1 MRRGLS
7 ADSGREL
14 TAALAAV
21 AWPDLRPYDWTP
33 TAARSATTDPNL
45 VARPRRS
52 ESASDD
58 ITVSAAVDEFV
69 EAAESGRAVNR
80 SGRPYRPSALRDLR
94 GILEYHVVRNLGNAR
109 LRDVRRSDVQ
119 TLVDRLGADR
129 LSESRIRSVVSAL
142 RALYGYAIERG
153 HVEFNPADGLVM
165 PPGDEHVRGGVDEL
179 WDDLPAWEDR
189 PPPRPVR
196 QGDPHVPRERDPS
209 WRGQREASGHDR
221 REPSCPGQRER
232 VEYEPIA
239 PLPQRMLSFAV
250 RAVVVLFALVALV
263 SLLESL

>member
-1 MRRGLS
+1 
-7 ADSGREL
+7 
-14 TAALAAV
+14 
-21 AWPDLRPYDWTP
+21 LRPYDWTP

-52 ESASDD
+52 ASASDD
-58 ITVSAAVDEFV
+58 ISVSAVVDEFL

-94 GILEYHVVRNLGNAR
+94 GILEYHVIPDLGDAR
-109 LRDVRRSDVQ
+109 MRDVRRSDVQ

-142 RALYGYAIERG
+142 RALYGYAIEQAY
-153 HVEFNPADGLVM
+153 VEFNPADGLVM
-165 PPGDEHVRGGVDEL
+165 PRGDEPVRRGVDEL
-179 WDDLPAWEDR
+179 MDDPRSWKDG
-189 PPPRPVR
+189 PPRPVGH
-196 QGDPHVPRERDPS
+196 GDRDVPRERDPS
-209 WRGQREASGHDR
+209 WRGQHEASGHDR
-221 REPSCPGQRER
+221 REPSRPGQRER

-239 PLPQRMLSFAV
+239 PLPERMLSFAV
-250 RAVVVLFALVALV
+250 RAVFVLFALVALV